1 MIIINYGFVLGI
13 TLIVGAWDSEHRG
26 VGSNVA
32 HWCDCRKVLQD
43 ISL

>member
-1 MIIINYGFVLGI
+1 MIINYGFVLGI
-13 TLIVGAWDSEHRG
+13 TLIAVAWDFEHRG

-32 HWCDCRKVLQD
+32 HRGDYRKVLPD